1 VLSLLRKIKNMKK
14 INLTIIAIAILLTI
28 ISSCSE
34 SQKLKNQTLKPYP
47 TTLGLGFQYKIYH
60 NSLETSTLY
69 IQTDDIEYRVT
80 LRAYADFRS
89 KTVIYEHSQQIIG
102 DANSVQCVPIPV
114 RLSQYALEILVFN
127 PNNNK
132 SYNDVIWVD
141 KTISGE
147 QSLLG
152 TDETDEVFVK
162 KYIAVGSALL
172 FETVKPKT
180 DVLYLRYFDD
190 NYKPAPPPHI
200 SKTLLFNPLRGA
212 KNTFSIPKNEYYT
225 FQKKGL
231 YFIQS
236 DTLTMSGIFI
246 NVVDTDFPKLT
257 DIDDLTLS
265 IRYITKNEEY
275 QRLIS
280 KNVDTKMEL
289 DRFWL
294 ERAGSKEKARG
305 MIRLYYNRIQLSN
318 EYFTSYKAGWKTD
331 QGIIFTIF
339 GNPTRVQKTESYEY
353 WYYRRTGNR
362 DSVEFVFD
370 NKNGIYILRRNPL
383 LEQPWSAEI
392 FAWRSG
398 NVN

>member
-1 VLSLLRKIKNMKK
+1 MQRF
-14 INLTIIAIAILLTI
+14 TIIAIAILLTI

-47 TTLGLGFQYKIYH
+47 ITLGLGFQYKIYH
-60 NSLETSTLY
+60 NSLEASTLY
-69 IQTDDIEYRVT
+69 IQTDDTEYRVT
-80 LRAYADFRS
+80 LRAYDNFRS
-89 KTVIYEHSQQIIG
+89 KNVIYEHSQQIVG
-102 DANSVQCVPIPV
+102 AANSVQSVPIPV

-132 SYNDVIWVD
+132 SYKDAIWVN
-141 KTISGE
+141 KTVSGE
-147 QSLLG
+147 QSILA
-152 TDETDEVFVK
+152 TDENDEAFVK
-162 KYIAVGSALL
+162 KYIPIGSALL
-172 FETVKPKT
+172 FETVNPKA
-180 DVLYLRYFDD
+180 DVLYIRYFDE

-212 KNTFSIPKNEYYT
+212 KNTFSILKDEFYT
-225 FQKKGL
+225 FPKKGL

-236 DTLTMSGIFI
+236 DTLTTSGIFI
-246 NVVDTDFPKLT
+246 NAVDADFPKLT
-257 DIDDLTLS
+257 EIDDLTLS

-275 QRLIS
+275 QRLIA
-280 KNVDTKMEL
+280 KNEDTKIEL

-339 GNPTRVQKTESYEY
+339 GNPTRVQKTEDYEY

-370 NKNGIYILRRNPL
+370 NRDGVYVLRRSPL
-383 LEQPWSAEI
+383 YEQPWSAEI

-398 NVN
+398 TVN

>member
-1 VLSLLRKIKNMKK
+1 MQRF
-14 INLTIIAIAILLTI
+14 TIIAIAILLTI

-47 TTLGLGFQYKIYH
+47 ITLGLGFQYKIYH
-60 NSLETSTLY
+60 NSLEASTLY
-69 IQTDDIEYRVT
+69 IQTDDTEYRVT
-80 LRAYADFRS
+80 LRAYDNFRS
-89 KTVIYEHSQQIIG
+89 KNVIYEHSQQIVG
-102 DANSVQCVPIPV
+102 AANSVQSVPIPV

-132 SYNDVIWVD
+132 SYKDAIWVN
-141 KTISGE
+141 KTVSGE
-147 QSLLG
+147 QSILA
-152 TDETDEVFVK
+152 TDENDEAFVK
-162 KYIAVGSALL
+162 KYIPIGSALL
-172 FETVKPKT
+172 FETVNPKA
-180 DVLYLRYFDD
+180 DVLYIRYFDE

-212 KNTFSIPKNEYYT
+212 KNTFSILKDEFYT
-225 FQKKGL
+225 FPKKGL

-236 DTLTMSGIFI
+236 DTLTTSGIFI
-246 NVVDTDFPKLT
+246 NAVDADFPKLT
-257 DIDDLTLS
+257 EIDDLTLS

-275 QRLIS
+275 QRLIA
-280 KNVDTKMEL
+280 KNEDTKIEL

-305 MIRLYYNRIQLSN
+305 MIRLYYNRIQLAN

-339 GNPTRVQKTESYEY
+339 GNPTRVQKTEDYEY

-370 NKNGIYILRRNPL
+370 NRDGVYVLRRSPL
-383 LEQPWSAEI
+383 YEQPWSAEI

-398 NVN
+398 TVN